1 MLNAPLPLAGVA
13 AGMLGAAGL
22 AALIVTFGVA
32 VVGSERRSGLLT
44 VLLCPTAVPVL
55 LAASQAATPGVDAR
69 PWLGLLVAYDLIG
82 IVVAWAVFPVLMEE

>member
-1 MLNAPLPLAGVA
+1 
-13 AGMLGAAGL
+13 
-22 AALIVTFGVA
+22 
-32 VVGSERRSGLLT
+32 
-44 VLLCPTAVPVL
+44 VPVL